1 MTDDIQLVE
10 LSAVIEPTDDDHE
23 RADEPS
29 DSDSS
34 SSRRRRL
41 LWVALGVT
49 AAVLLGLGVVAV
61 VAPESVE
68 AAIAPNLGLSGLM
81 PGFRPRLRALRRAV
95 RRVVPF
101 RATRDEPPDRQPE
114 GAPSLDGADDA
125 DDANAETNPD
135 GSDLSDADDARGA
148 SDPPSISVSRLSDE
162 RDVSVIVDHLM
173 RAADSRPL
181 PDAFGVVSPI
191 KRPLASTLEGIP
203 QELGVHCRD
212 VSPVLVGTANN
223 ETTVERLGRT
233 YELLLV
239 VTPDHEAVLSDVLR
253 YLPALIRTDG
263 VAGVGSVRTVT
274 LPATERPGTERES
287 QGTLKALRGHKGEP
301 RHPMARTEP
310 DFIAASAPSEWTGPV
325 RSVLSDY
332 APVIEVVE
340 WDRPAIHVA
349 GFVFAS
355 AVDLPDHVTASGD
368 DSPGHAP
375 SGDSS
380 SSGADGRPTGSG
392 GSTPTRSSAPA
403 DESTPT
409 SPPDSDGP
417 PSTDSSPESSGEDPP
432 QSPDTDEK
440 AMPRDGTTPQT
451 TPDGGRASGGS
462 TLPRSSQSPPQ
473 TGGDAPE
480 EEAPRTGAEP
490 DDSTTGAKP
499 DQDGPNRT
507 NRGSDP
513 TPEKDDSSPDAGSS
527 GADSDDDQSDAE
539 GERDT
544 RGAEADGSGD
554 GAGGAGGALDAGDDA
569 PSSESAASDDAN
581 APAST
586 PSGPPN
592 ESAQPTSG
600 SDDSAPAS
608 DSAEATP
615 ESRPAAPESG
625 ANRSSSDGAPSG
637 RGPSGGGESQ
647 TAPEP
652 ETTLPA
658 EFPVPAG
665 TTPDDGAGSPPSSGG
680 SKSPSPEPTP
690 TRPEGSSASP
700 SSTPETPADDIDAG
714 AGIVPFGDAPAS
726 SDPSVVDVT
735 EHVLNELT
743 FQATATP
750 GREVYSTVY
759 ADERGLIRHHHAI
772 DHPDFLRSRTDSISF
787 TSEFFSHLRRLA
799 SLHKDIDHRLAGGA
813 HSHPVSGQPLQ
824 SGADKRFV
832 RKVWRNTRNTS
843 FIVGVTEGEGPDEWT
858 ITDDGREVRRQSNDH
873 LVRIRAFSGRNEPKR
888 IRLHQNMGQ

>member
-10 LSAVIEPTDDDHE
+10 LSAVVEPAADDHE
-23 RADEPS
+23 RADESS
-29 DSDSS
+29 DNDSS
-34 SSRRRRL
+34 TSRRRCL

-68 AAIAPNLGLSGLM
+68 AAIAPNLGLFGLV
-81 PGFRPRLRALRRAV
+81 PAFRPRLRALRRAV

-135 GSDLSDADDARGA
+135 GSDLSDADDA
-148 SDPPSISVSRLSDE
+148 SDTNDPPSISVSRLSDE

-173 RAADSRPL
+173 RASDSRPL

-263 VAGVGSVRTVT
+263 ISGVGSVRTVT
-274 LPATERPGTERES
+274 LPASDRPGTERES

-355 AVDLPDHVTASGD
+355 AVDLPDHVTASSD
-368 DSPGHAP
+368 DSPGSPP
-375 SGDSS
+375 SGDASTDD
-380 SSGADGRPTGSG
+380 ADGRPTGRG

-409 SPPDSDGP
+409 TP
-417 PSTDSSPESSGEDPP
+417 PESSGEDPP
-432 QSPDTDEK
+432 QSPGADDGATPYDE
-440 AMPRDGTTPQT
+440 TTPQT

-462 TLPRSSQSPPQ
+462 TRPRSSQSSPP
-473 TGGDAPE
+473 TGGDAPD
-480 EEAPRTGAEP
+480 EEAPQAGAES
-490 DDSTTGAKP
+490 DDSTTGPTP
-499 DQDGPNRT
+499 DQDGPTRT
-507 NRGSDP
+507 NRGADS
-513 TPEKDDSSPDAGSS
+513 TPEKDESSPGAGSS
-527 GADSDDDQSDAE
+527 GAGSTDDQPDAE
-539 GERDT
+539 GESDA
-544 RGAEADGSGD
+544 RGAEADGGD
-554 GAGGAGGALDAGDDA
+554 GAGGADDAPGAGDDA
-569 PSSESAASDDAN
+569 PPNGNAASDDSN

-586 PSGPPN
+586 RPEPSGKSTQPPS
-592 ESAQPTSG
+592 ESDESP
-600 SDDSAPAS
+600 PAS
-608 DSAEATP
+608 NSAEATP
-615 ESRPAAPESG
+615 ESRPAAPERG
-625 ANRSSSDGAPSG
+625 PNRSSSDGAPSG
-637 RGPSGGGESQ
+637 RVPSDDEASR
-647 TAPEP
+647 TAPES
-652 ETTLPA
+652 ETALPA

-665 TTPDDGAGSPPSSGG
+665 TTSGDEADSSPSGDG
-680 SKSPSPEPTP
+680 SKSPSSEPSA

-700 SSTPETPADDIDAG
+700 AATPETPADDVDAG

-759 ADERGLIRHHHAI
+759 ADEQGLIRHHHAI

-843 FIVGVTEGEGPDEWT
+843 FIVGVTEGEGPEEWT

>member
-29 DSDSS
+29 DNDSS

-68 AAIAPNLGLSGLM
+68 AVITTNLGLLGLM
-81 PGFRPRLRALRRAV
+81 PALRPRLWALRRTV
-95 RRVVPF
+95 LRVVPF
-101 RATRDEPPDRQPE
+101 RTTRGEPPDRQPE
-114 GAPSLDGADDA
+114 GAPSLGGVDDADDA
-125 DDANAETNPD
+125 DDANDPDGETSPD

-173 RAADSRPL
+173 RASDSRPL

-203 QELGVHCRD
+203 RELGVHCRD

-263 VAGVGSVRTVT
+263 ISGVGSVRTVT
-274 LPATERPGTERES
+274 LPAAERPGTERES

-310 DFIAASAPSEWTGPV
+310 DFITASAPSEWTGPV

-380 SSGADGRPTGSG
+380 SSDADGPPTGSG
-392 GSTPTRSSAPA
+392 GSTPTRRSVPA
-403 DESTPT
+403 GESTPT

-417 PSTDSSPESSGEDPP
+417 PSTDASPESSGEGPP
-432 QSPDTDEK
+432 QSPETDEK
-440 AMPRDGTTPQT
+440 AVPRDGTTPQT

-480 EEAPRTGAEP
+480 EEAPETGSEP
-490 DDSTTGAKP
+490 DDSTTGPEP
-499 DQDGPNRT
+499 DQDGSNRT
-507 NRGSDP
+507 NRGSDS
-513 TPEKDDSSPDAGSS
+513 TPAKDDSSPGAGSS
-527 GADSDDDQSDAE
+527 GTDSDDDQSDAE
-539 GERDT
+539 GEGDT
-544 RGAEADGSGD
+544 RGGEAGGGD
-554 GAGGAGGALDAGDDA
+554 GAGGAGGAPDAGDDA
-569 PSSESAASDDAN
+569 SSSESAASDESP
-581 APAST
+581 PAS
-586 PSGPPN
+586 G
-592 ESAQPTSG
+592 
-600 SDDSAPAS
+600 
-608 DSAEATP
+608 SAEATP

-625 ANRSSSDGAPSG
+625 PNRSSSDGAPSG

-647 TAPEP
+647 TTPEP

-665 TTPDDGAGSPPSSGG
+665 TTPDDGAGSPPSGDG
-680 SKSPSPEPTP
+680 SESPSSEATP

-759 ADERGLIRHHHAI
+759 ADEHGLIRHHHAI

-799 SLHKDIDHRLAGGA
+799 SLHRDIDHRLAGGA
-813 HSHPVSGQPLQ
+813 HSHPVSGRPLQ

>member
-10 LSAVIEPTDDDHE
+10 LSAVIDPTDDDHE

-29 DSDSS
+29 DSDPD
-34 SSRRRRL
+34 RRRWLR
-41 LWVALGVT
+41 WVAVGVT
-49 AAVLLGLGVVAV
+49 AAALLGLSALAV
-61 VAPESVE
+61 VDP
-68 AAIAPNLGLSGLM
+68 AAGDAVAFPSLGLLGATPTL
-81 PGFRPRLRALRRAV
+81 RPRLRAFRRAV
-95 RRVVPF
+95 RRLVPF
-101 RATRDEPPDRQPE
+101 RTNRDEPPDRRK
-114 GAPSLDGADDA
+114 ASDSSLDGPGVAGEGDPDDSEEADPTPDAPDRADGDDA
-125 DDANAETNPD
+125 
-135 GSDLSDADDARGA
+135 SDA

-173 RAADSRPL
+173 RASDSRPL

-203 QELGVHCRD
+203 RELGVHCRD

-263 VAGVGSVRTVT
+263 VSGIGSVRTVT
-274 LPATERPGTERES
+274 LPASDRPGTERES

-340 WDRPAIHVA
+340 WDRAAIHVA

-355 AVDLPDHVTASGD
+355 AVDLPDHVTASSD
-368 DSPGHAP
+368 DSTERIPRGA
-375 SGDSS
+375 SS
-380 SSGADGRPTGSG
+380 SDDADGRPTATGS
-392 GSTPTRSSAPA
+392 STPTGSSAPA
-403 DESTPT
+403 EESTTT
-409 SPPDSDGP
+409 SPPESDDASPTGSTPESTGEEP
-417 PSTDSSPESSGEDPP
+417 PKSTDSDDG
-432 QSPDTDEK
+432 
-440 AMPRDGTTPQT
+440 AAPRDETTQQT
-451 TPDGGRASGGS
+451 TTDGGRASGGTYPSGSSQVSPQTRGDEPEGGAPRTDAESDDS
-462 TLPRSSQSPPQ
+462 TIGPTPEQDGTDRSSQGPDSAPETDGASPGAGGPEAGSDADDADADDAEGPGGADSADGTDGTPE
-473 TGGDAPE
+473 TGGDTPPSERAP
-480 EEAPRTGAEP
+480 
-490 DDSTTGAKP
+490 
-499 DQDGPNRT
+499 
-507 NRGSDP
+507 
-513 TPEKDDSSPDAGSS
+513 
-527 GADSDDDQSDAE
+527 
-539 GERDT
+539 
-544 RGAEADGSGD
+544 
-554 GAGGAGGALDAGDDA
+554 
-569 PSSESAASDDAN
+569 SDDADTS
-581 APAST
+581 AGTPTKPPSEST
-586 PSGPPN
+586 QPPS
-592 ESAQPTSG
+592 E
-600 SDDSAPAS
+600 SDDSAPGS
-608 DSAEATP
+608 DSAKVTP
-615 ESRPAAPESG
+615 ESRSTAPERGTNPPSPG
-625 ANRSSSDGAPSG
+625 GAPSG
-637 RGPSGGGESQ
+637 RVPSDDEASQ
-647 TAPEP
+647 TAPKS
-652 ETTLPA
+652 ETALPA

-665 TTPDDGAGSPPSSGG
+665 TTPGDEADSSPSGDG
-680 SKSPSPEPTP
+680 SKSPSSEPSA
-690 TRPEGSSASP
+690 TRPGESSASP
-700 SSTPETPADDIDAG
+700 AATPETPADDVDAG

-759 ADERGLIRHHHAI
+759 ADEQGLIRHHHAI

-787 TSEFFSHLRRLA
+787 TPEFFSHLRRLA

-858 ITDDGREVRRQSNDH
+858 IADDGREVRRQSNDH